1 VTWYGYDGDRLTT
14 TQTEVKRIQTVYLPG
29 SFTPLLRIETEMTE
43 LARAG
48 YRTLAQKLQ
57 QDANVTFPPVLVT
70 MLDGLEAELRCG
82 EISAANQ
89 QWLAQCGLTAEQMA
103 RQLEPVYTPL
113 RKLHLYHCDHR
124 GCRWR

>member
-1 VTWYGYDGDRLTT
+1 
-14 TQTEVKRIQTVYLPG
+14 
-29 SFTPLLRIETEMTE
+29 
-43 LARAG
+43 
-48 YRTLAQKLQ
+48 
-57 QDANVTFPPVLVT
+57 VLVT
-70 MLDGLEAELRCG
+70 MLDGLEEELRCG